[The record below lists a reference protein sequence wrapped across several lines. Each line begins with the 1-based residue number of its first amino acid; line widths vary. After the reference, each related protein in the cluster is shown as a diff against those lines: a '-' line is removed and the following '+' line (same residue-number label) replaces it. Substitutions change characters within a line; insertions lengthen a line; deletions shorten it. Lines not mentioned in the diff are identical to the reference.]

1 MDVKQ
6 TILVVDDEPFFR
18 QVLKDTLQEKYE
30 VLAAADGEEA
40 SAIIAKV
47 RPDLIILDVEMPG
60 KNGIEICREL
70 KGNFVTRD
78 IPVIMLTSRTG
89 RGETVDGLNAG
100 ADDYIVKP
108 MHPPEVMARAE
119 THLRI
124 KGYYSQLEP
133 KDLVLLLELSETISA
148 SRNPKKI
155 LHYIVDKIAEVI
167 DVSRCSIVSINCQN
181 EAVVKASSD
190 MPADKEI
197 HLDLDKYPEIK
208 KALETKGVVVIN
220 DLKNDPMMEPVRD
233 AVAFLD
239 FNSVVVV
246 PMVRKDSVIG
256 TFFLRTASPLVGG
269 ISGRVLK
276 LCRLMANISANAL
289 ENAVLFESMKK
300 AQFNLEQM
308 AITDGLTGLY
318 NHRHFYERLD
328 DEFARAKRYGSPL
341 SCIFIDLD
349 DFKKV
354 NDNYG
359 HRKGDEV
366 LRQIGM
372 IIKEIIRE
380 SDIAARY
387 GGEEFAILL
396 PETGKEGAI
405 ETAERIHHLV
415 RNHPFDFLEGKAVT
429 GSFGVVQYDGNK
441 ISSPDQFIQL
451 VDGAMYM
458 AKDLGKDQVFS
469 AN

>member
-1 MDVKQ
+1 MTAKQ

-40 SAIIAKV
+40 LTIVRKV
-47 RPDLIILDVEMPG
+47 KPDLIIMDVEMPG

-89 RGETVDGLNAG
+89 RGETMDGLNAG

-108 MHPPEVMARAE
+108 MHPPEVMARVE

-155 LHYIVDKIAEVI
+155 LHYIVDKIAEVV

-181 EAVVKASSD
+181 VAVVKASTD

-197 HLDLDKYPEIK
+197 QLDLDKYPEIK
-208 KALETKGVVVIN
+208 KALETKQPVVIN
-220 DLKNDPMMEPVRD
+220 DMKNDLMMEPVKE
-233 AVAFLD
+233 AVSSLD

-300 AQFNLEQM
+300 AQANLELM

-328 DEFARAKRYGSPL
+328 EEFARAKRYGSAL

-354 NDNYG
+354 NDMHG

-366 LRQIGM
+366 LRQIGL
-372 IIKEIIRE
+372 IITEIIRE

-396 PETGKEGAI
+396 PETGKEGAM
-405 ETAERIHHLV
+405 ETAERIHRLV
-415 RNHPFDFLEGKAVT
+415 RSHPFDFLEGKSVT
-429 GSFGVVQYDGNK
+429 ASFGVAQFDGK
-441 ISSPDQFIQL
+441 KTSSPDQFMQL

-458 AKDLGKDQVFS
+458 AKDLGKDQVFD

>member
-1 MDVKQ
+1 MDVRQ

-18 QVLKDTLQEKYE
+18 QILKDTLQEKYE
-30 VLAAADGEEA
+30 VMAAADGEEA

-60 KNGIEICREL
+60 KNGIDICREL

-78 IPVIMLTSRTG
+78 IPVIMLTSRAG

-108 MHPPEVMARAE
+108 MHPPEVLARVE

-133 KDLVLLLELSETISA
+133 NDLVLLLELSETISA

-155 LHYIVDKIAEVI
+155 LHYIVDKIAEVV
-167 DVSRCSIVSINCQN
+167 DVSRCSIVSISCQN

-208 KALETKGVVVIN
+208 KALETKQPVVIN
-220 DLKNDPMMEPVRD
+220 DLKNDPMMEQVRD

-300 AQFNLEQM
+300 AQFNLEQI

-328 DEFARAKRYGSPL
+328 EEVARAKRYGSAL

-354 NDNYG
+354 NDMYG

-366 LRQIGM
+366 LRQIGL
-372 IIKEIIRE
+372 IITEIIRE

-387 GGEEFAILL
+387 GGEEFVILL
-396 PETGKEGAI
+396 PETGKEGAM

-429 GSFGVVQYDGNK
+429 GSFGVAQYDGKK
-441 ISSPDQFIQL
+441 ISSPDQFMHL

-458 AKDLGKDQVFS
+458 AKDLGKDQVFN